1 MAKAAEKAIQ
11 AVDTLQVDASRYG
24 DDGRAKATDEQS
36 DRLSYLGNLDSLA
49 RPLLRQA
56 GLLRQARQTVED
68 CSDWIVEVVNKS
80 VLQSDIYRGIA
91 NLDAE
96 FAARAIGGHPPG
108 FLDKGKADKQRAA
121 DNRYGDLIIWRE
133 IDRKSTRLNSSH

>member
-1 MAKAAEKAIQ
+1 MAKAAEQAIQ
-11 AVDTLQVDASRYG
+11 AVETLQVEARRYV

-80 VLQSDIYRGIA
+80 VLQSDIDRGIA

-96 FAARAIGGHPPG
+96 FARSEEHTAE
-108 FLDKGKADKQRAA
+108 LQS
-121 DNRYGDLIIWRE
+121 L
-133 IDRKSTRLNSSH
+133 

>member
-1 MAKAAEKAIQ
+1 MAKAAEQAIQ
-11 AVDTLQVDASRYG
+11 AVETLQVEARRYV

-68 CSDWIVEVVNKS
+68 GSDWIVEVVNKS

-91 NLDAE
+91 NLAAE
-96 FAARAIGGHPPG
+96 FAERAIGGHPPG
-108 FLDKGKADKQRAA
+108 CRDKGKADKQRGAQHRTGA
-121 DNRYGDLIIWRE
+121 PPRGRE
-133 IDRKSTRLNSSH
+133 TTHTPHNK

>member
-1 MAKAAEKAIQ
+1 MAKAAEQAIQ
-11 AVDTLQVDASRYG
+11 AVETLQVEARRYV

-80 VLQSDIYRGIA
+80 VLQSDIYRGLA
-91 NLDAE
+91 HLDAE
-96 FAARAIGGHPPG
+96 FAARALGGHPPG
-108 FLDKGKADKQRAA
+108 ILATGKADKQRAA
-121 DNRYGDLIIWRE
+121 DRRQGN
-133 IDRKSTRLNSSH
+133 LNK

>member
-1 MAKAAEKAIQ
+1 MAKAAEQAIQ
-11 AVDTLQVDASRYG
+11 AVETLQVEARRYV

-96 FAARAIGGHPPG
+96 FAA
-108 FLDKGKADKQRAA
+108 
-121 DNRYGDLIIWRE
+121 
-133 IDRKSTRLNSSH
+133 DRKSTRLNSSH

>member
-1 MAKAAEKAIQ
+1 MAKAAEQAIQ
-11 AVDTLQVDASRYG
+11 AVGNVQVEGRRYG
-24 DDGRAKATDEQS
+24 DDGRAKVTDEQS

-96 FAARAIGGHPPG
+96 IGRAHV
-108 FLDKGKADKQRAA
+108 
-121 DNRYGDLIIWRE
+121 
-133 IDRKSTRLNSSH
+133 